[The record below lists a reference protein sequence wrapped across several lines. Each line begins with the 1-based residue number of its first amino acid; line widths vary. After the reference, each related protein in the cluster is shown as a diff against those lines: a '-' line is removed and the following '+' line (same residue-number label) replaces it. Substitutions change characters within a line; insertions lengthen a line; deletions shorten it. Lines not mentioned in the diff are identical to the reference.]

1 MKYLKTLLL
10 LSIFLFM
17 NYFWSVA
24 FPSEGYWF
32 IWIMGGIAG
41 FDIGCYFILE
51 SGRLRGKEE

>member
-24 FPSEGYWF
+24 FPSGGHWF
-32 IWIMGGIAG
+32 IRIMGGIAG
-41 FDIGCYFILE
+41 FDIGYYFILE